1 MPPVFD
7 LVEVMSRRR
16 HTGIRTRPRTA
27 FGKVRTTVERSLV
40 RVPATRLLRGHRY
53 RVSPGRI
60 WTRERGL
67 ALALLAVVGPGVLA
81 GLSDDDPA
89 GITTY
94 SILGADFGYRLL
106 WTLLVSTAALVLFH
120 DLTVRLGIATG
131 KGLVSVI
138 RMRYGAKAGFS
149 SAGFL
154 IIANLGTTAAE
165 MAGIAAGLE
174 IGGVSRYVSVP
185 VAAAAVTTLVLA
197 GTFHR
202 VELVLLVISSVFI
215 TYIASGILAHPQWGQ
230 AARGLVVPDLPFQRH
245 AILVATAT
253 LGTTLAPWG
262 LAFIQSYAV
271 DKKLRPS
278 DWKFERI
285 DVVVGA
291 VATGVIGVFV
301 VVACAETLYRSHTH
315 INDASDAAVAL
326 TPLAGH
332 LASTLFA
339 VGLVGAGLL
348 AAAILPLS
356 TSYSV
361 SEAFGKEGRVDGNLR
376 TEPIFFST
384 YIAMT
389 VVAAAIVL
397 IPGAPLVPILFL
409 TQAVNAVMLLPLLA
423 MIAYLTRDPELMGEL
438 RIGTVSAY
446 AAWVTTA
453 LITITVV
460 ALGLVTLLPGH

>member
-1 MPPVFD
+1 MRLPASARPPSQ
-7 LVEVMSRRR
+7 SRRAR
-16 HTGIRTRPRTA
+16 A
-27 FGKVRTTVERSLV
+27 
-40 RVPATRLLRGHRY
+40 
-53 RVSPGRI
+53 GRF
-60 WTRERGL
+60 WARERGL
-67 ALALLAVVGPGVLA
+67 LLTLLAVVGPGVLA

-106 WTLLVSTAALVLFH
+106 WTLLISTAALVLFH
-120 DLTVRLGIATG
+120 DLAVRLGIATG
-131 KGLVSVI
+131 KGLVAVI
-138 RMRYGAKAGFS
+138 RLRYGVKAGGS

-154 IIANLGTTAAE
+154 VVANLGTTAAE

-185 VAAAAVTTLVLA
+185 LAAAAVTTLVLV
-197 GTFHR
+197 GSFHR
-202 VELVLLVISSVFI
+202 VEIVLLVVSSVFL
-215 TYIASGILAHPQWGQ
+215 TYIASGILAHPHWGQ
-230 AARGLVVPDLPFQRH
+230 AARGLVVPDLPFERH

-262 LAFIQSYAV
+262 LAFVQSYVV
-271 DKKLRPS
+271 DKKLKPR

-285 DVVVGA
+285 DVVGGA
-291 VATGVIGVFV
+291 IATGVIGFFV
-301 VVACAETLYRSHTH
+301 VVACAETLYRNHTH

-326 TPLAGH
+326 APLAGH
-332 LASTLFA
+332 LASTLFG

-361 SEAFGKEGRVDGNLR
+361 AEACGKEGRVDGSLR

-389 VVAAAIVL
+389 VAAAAIVL
-397 IPGAPLVPILFL
+397 IPSAPLVPILVL

-423 MIAYLTRDPELMGEL
+423 MIVHLTRDATLMGEL
-438 RIGTVSAY
+438 RIGKISAA
-446 AAWVTTA
+446 AAWATTA
-453 LITITVV
+453 LIALTVA
-460 ALGLVTLLPGH
+460 ALAVVSVLPGR

>member
-1 MPPVFD
+1 MHSHRF
-7 LVEVMSRRR
+7 
-16 HTGIRTRPRTA
+16 
-27 FGKVRTTVERSLV
+27 
-40 RVPATRLLRGHRY
+40 RVQ
-53 RVSPGRI
+53 PGRL

-67 ALALLAVVGPGVLA
+67 LLALLAVVGPGVLA

-94 SILGADFGYRLL
+94 SILGADYGYKLL
-106 WTLLVSTAALVLFH
+106 WTLLVSTAALTLFY
-120 DLTVRLGIATG
+120 DLTVRLGCATG

-138 RMRYGAKAGFS
+138 RSRYGVKAGFS

-154 IIANLGTTAAE
+154 IVANLGTTAAE

-174 IGGVSRYVSVP
+174 IAGVSRYVSVP
-185 VAAAAVTTLVLA
+185 VAAVAVTALVLA

-202 VELVLLVISSVFI
+202 VEIVLLVISSVFI
-215 TYIASGILAHPQWGQ
+215 TYIASGLLAHPHWGS
-230 AARGLVVPDLPFQRH
+230 AARGLVVPDLPFHRH

-271 DKKLRPS
+271 DKKLKPR

-291 VATGVIGVFV
+291 VATGVIGFFV
-301 VVACAETLYRSHTH
+301 VVACAETLHRTH
-315 INDASDAAVAL
+315 QHIKDASNAAAAL
-326 TPLAGH
+326 APHAGH

-361 SEAFGKEGRVDGNLR
+361 SEAFGKAGRIDGTLR
-376 TEPIFFST
+376 TDPIFYLT
-384 YIAMT
+384 YIAMI
-389 VVAAAIVL
+389 VVASAIVL
-397 IPGAPLVPILFL
+397 VPGAPLVRILFL
-409 TQAVNAVMLLPLLA
+409 TQALNAVMLLPFLA
-423 MIAYLTRDPELMGEL
+423 MIAHLSRDAQLMGEL
-438 RIGTVSAY
+438 RIGTTSTY
-446 AAWVTTA
+446 AAWATTA
-453 LITITVV
+453 LIAVAVV
-460 ALGLVTLLPGH
+460 ALGVFSVLPGR